1 MTKPTHATAAS
12 APRGGALTRRGFLK
26 GASTLGVAAG
36 MAGTGLLTACGS
48 SGSASSGAGSDL
60 VQMHHDAAVGP
71 LFAPYVKYFNA
82 HYKPLHM
89 TTSYVANDYAT
100 VTNQQLAAGDATYDV
115 LFSDEGYLESWSKN
129 GWVKQ
134 LAGLKGLSTLLANL
148 NPGVEDALKGS
159 DGQIT
164 ALPYFRGAEIFVV
177 NTQHLD
183 KIKAKPP
190 TTWDEFLSQAR
201 ELKAKGIV
209 ETPYSPYWINYAFLM
224 WHQFAAEAASEGG
237 GELFDTKA
245 APQLTSNSAA
255 ASTLERW
262 RTMYQ
267 EDLVPKDVFT
277 TDYGGVTNIFG
288 GGKSSFS
295 MRYQA
300 QVVGW
305 RDPSQSPAAP
315 YVTNIIIPGTTG
327 KTHSFGAYWMMA
339 ASTKNPDAAWTA
351 LNYLGGAGKD
361 GSYYVPKQL
370 IAITLG
376 LSSGYKS
383 VDSDPDVLKSWAK
396 WADVPV
402 LRQQLANTV
411 SLGPVVNQ
419 TWYPKFATQ
428 ACATLQEI
436 VIGQTSVPAG
446 LKALSEAAT
455 SAASS

>member
-1 MTKPTHATAAS
+1 MTKRIYSLPAAS
-12 APRGGALTRRGFLK
+12 TMSRRGFLR
-26 GASTLGVAAG
+26 GASTLGMAAG
-36 MAGTGLLTACGS
+36 LSGTGLLAACGS
-48 SGSASSGAGSDL
+48 SGGSSSGTGSTL
-60 VQMHHDAAVGP
+60 LQMHHDAAVGP

-82 HYKPLHM
+82 HYKPLHL

-100 VTNQQLAAGDATYDV
+100 VTNQQLAAGDASYDV

-129 GWVKQ
+129 EWVKE
-134 LAGLKGLSTLLANL
+134 LASFKGLSKLLANL

-164 ALPYFRGAEIFVV
+164 ALPYFRGAEIFVA

-190 TTWDEFLSQAR
+190 MTWEEFLAQAR
-201 ELKAKGIV
+201 ELKAKGIAA
-209 ETPYSPYWINYAFLM
+209 TPYSPYWINYAFLM
-224 WHQFAAEAASEGG
+224 WHQFAAETASEGG
-237 GELFDTKA
+237 GELFDAKA
-245 APQLTSNSAA
+245 APQLVDNSVA
-255 ASTLERW
+255 ASTLQRW
-262 RTMYQ
+262 KTMYQ
-267 EDLVPKDVFT
+267 EGLVPKDVFT

-315 YVTNIIIPGTTG
+315 HITNINIPGSTG
-327 KTHSFGAYWMMA
+327 QTHSFGAYWMMA
-339 ASTKNPDAAWTA
+339 ASTKSPENAWTA
-351 LNYLGGAGKD
+351 LEYLGGAGKD
-361 GSYYVPKQL
+361 GAYYVPKHL

-376 LSSGYKS
+376 LSSGYAS
-383 VDSDPDVLKSWAK
+383 VDSDPDVLSSWGK

-402 LRQQLANTV
+402 LKKQLANAV

-428 ACATLQEI
+428 ACSTLQQI
-436 VIGQTSVPAG
+436 VIGQTSIPAG
-446 LKALSEAAT
+446 LKTLSEAAT
-455 SAASS
+455 SGAAS